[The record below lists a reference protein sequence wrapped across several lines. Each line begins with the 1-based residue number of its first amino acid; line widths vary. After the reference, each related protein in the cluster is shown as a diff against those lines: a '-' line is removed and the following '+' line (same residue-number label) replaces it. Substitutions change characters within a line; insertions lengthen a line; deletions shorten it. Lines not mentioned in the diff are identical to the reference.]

1 MRPLVIGLNIA
12 SVLAALLIMPIALYV
27 GAWGLLGPAY
37 GRTQDAILG
46 IAIMA
51 APVVITVLCVTFSI
65 RAMRRG
71 LRYAPV
77 VASLPCLSR
86 SSRSSIR
93 RSHLHSGDDAG
104 G

>member
-71 LRYAPV
+71 LQYAPV
-77 VASLPCLSR
+77 VASLPLLVAIVAFLNSPFA
-86 SSRSSIR
+86 SSLGR
-93 RSHLHSGDDAG
+93 
-104 G
+104 